1 MAAEAANEQIVD
13 QVLGRLTQLRMELS
27 ADGRA
32 VLDEM
37 IVGQAAEVTG
47 HQLTSDQADAS
58 AVPQVQGA
66 MISGQAIDLAGE
78 EYRVISP

>member
-1 MAAEAANEQIVD
+1 MAEEAANEQIVD

-58 AVPQVQGA
+58 VVAQAQGA
-66 MISGQAIDLAGE
+66 MISGKAIDLAGE